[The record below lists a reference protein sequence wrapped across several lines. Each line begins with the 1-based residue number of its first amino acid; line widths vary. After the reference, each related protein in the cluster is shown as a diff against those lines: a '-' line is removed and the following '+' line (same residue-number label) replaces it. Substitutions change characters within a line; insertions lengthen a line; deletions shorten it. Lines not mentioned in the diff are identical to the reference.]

1 MKTFTFRY
9 DSHPRKSA
17 MTSIQKSLRT
27 GDIDIERDSIACK
40 SMDDM
45 MKLMTK
51 TRFQVFTAIV
61 EKAPGSLTELA
72 DVLKKDLGNVLRD
85 AKVLQSLGLIEL
97 QKSPGRRGEKIKPVA
112 LYQRIVFECEPK
124 KKEQQEAS

>member
-9 DSHPRKSA
+9 DPHPRKSA
-17 MTSIQKSLRT
+17 MASIQKSIKS
-27 GDIDIERDSIACK
+27 GAKDIERDSIACK

-61 EKAPGSLTELA
+61 EKAPTSLTELA
-72 DVLKKDLGNVLRD
+72 DILDKDLGNVVRD
-85 AKVLQSLGLIEL
+85 VKVLESLGLIEL
-97 QKSPGRRGEKIKPVA
+97 QKSPGRRREKVKPVA
-112 LYQRIVFECEPK
+112 LYDRIIFECEPK
-124 KKEQQEAS
+124 KEQEAS

>member
-9 DSHPRKSA
+9 DPKPRKSSMA
-17 MTSIQKSLRT
+17 SILKSLKN
-27 GDIDIERDSIACK
+27 GAIDIEHDSIACK

-61 EKAPGSLTELA
+61 ENTPNSITELA
-72 DVLKKDLGNVLRD
+72 EALGKDLGNVQKDTR
-85 AKVLQSLGLIEL
+85 VLESLGLISL
-97 QKSPGRRGEKIKPVA
+97 QKSPGRRGEKIKPIA
-112 LYQRIVFECEPK
+112 LYHRIIFECEPK
-124 KKEQQEAS
+124 KQRRAS

>member
-9 DSHPRKSA
+9 DPHPRKSA
-17 MTSIQKSLRT
+17 MSSIQKSLKM
-27 GDIDIERDSIACK
+27 GVIDIDQDSIACK

-51 TRFQVFTAIV
+51 TRFQVFAAIV
-61 EKAPGSLTELA
+61 EKTPESLTELA
-72 DVLKKDLGNVLRD
+72 DVLEKDLGNVLRD
-85 AKVLQSLGLIEL
+85 AKVLESLGLIEL
-97 QKSPGRRGEKIKPVA
+97 RKSPGRRGEKVKPLA

-124 KKEQQEAS
+124 KEREAG